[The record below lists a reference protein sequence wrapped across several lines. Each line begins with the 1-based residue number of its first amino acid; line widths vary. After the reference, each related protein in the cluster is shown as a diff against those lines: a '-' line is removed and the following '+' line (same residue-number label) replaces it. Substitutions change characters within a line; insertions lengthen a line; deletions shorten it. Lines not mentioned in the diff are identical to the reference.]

1 MATKPR
7 LWPRAIAAVLAF
19 SFAATSAHAATFGAP
34 VNVNDNGGSEPGIKV
49 APDGTLY
56 IFAATSLVIGQ
67 VPPSVS
73 AVYRSDNGGTNW
85 VTTPIGLRQA
95 AIGGGDIDLA
105 VAPDNG
111 TISTTD
117 LWLGSASVA
126 TSSDKGNSWLAS
138 PVNGL
143 FVEDRQWVAAVGGG
157 RVYHVVHQIPAG
169 DIVST
174 SINSGLVYPVHSLGA
189 SPLDQT
195 GCICAPGNITAENG
209 GLLGDR
215 IAFVFPTTTS
225 GVGLSRSTN
234 GGLTWTVTYPG
245 ISVNAGALTG
255 FPSIAGDGAGHLA
268 IVWQPAGNG
277 GFYLV
282 TSNDFGNTWSAPQL
296 VEGTGTSVYPWVA
309 YRNGKIAIS
318 YYHTTVAAGVSD
330 DVGSGA
336 TWQISYKDSSDGFA
350 SRVDIEDV
358 KSGPICTQGTNCSAD
373 REVGDFQEVA
383 IDGAGKSVIAYNRV
397 LPGNT
402 QVRFAKQQ

>member
-1 MATKPR
+1 MPR
-7 LWPRAIAAVLAF
+7 LAARATTVVLAWIF
-19 SFAATSAHAATFGAP
+19 IASSALAASFGAP

-73 AVYRSDNGGTNW
+73 AVYRSDNGGATW
-85 VTTPIGLRQA
+85 VTTPLGLRQA

-126 TSSDKGNSWLAS
+126 SSSDKGNSWLAS
-138 PVNGL
+138 PFNGL

-169 DIVST
+169 DVVST
-174 SINSGLVYPVHSLGA
+174 SVNSGLLYPLHSLA
-189 SPLDQT
+189 ATPLDQT
-195 GCICAPGNITAENG
+195 GCICAPGNIVAENG

-215 IAFVFPTTTS
+215 IAFVYPTTTS
-225 GVGLSRSTN
+225 GVGLARSSN
-234 GGLTWTVTYPG
+234 GGLTWTNTYPG
-245 ISVNAGALTG
+245 ISVNAGAMTG
-255 FPSIAGDGAGHLA
+255 FPSIADDGAGHLA

-277 GFYLV
+277 GLYLV
-282 TSNDFGNTWSAPQL
+282 RSNDFGATWTAPQL
-296 VEGTGTSVYPWVA
+296 IESGGTSVYPWIA
-309 YRNGKIAIS
+309 YRNGKIAVS
-318 YYHTTVAAGVSD
+318 YYHTSVAAGVAD
-330 DVGSGA
+330 NVGAGA
-336 TWQISYKDSSDGFA
+336 SWTISYKDSGDNFA
-350 SRVDIEDV
+350 SRADIEMV

-383 IDGAGKSVIAYNRV
+383 IDGAGKSVITYNRV

-402 QVRFAKQQ
+402 QVRFAKEL

>member
-7 LWPRAIAAVLAF
+7 LTSRAIAALLAL
-19 SFAATSAHAATFGAP
+19 SFAATAAHAATFGAP
-34 VNVNDNGGSEPGIKV
+34 VNVRDNGGSEPGIKV

-73 AVYRSDNGGTNW
+73 AIYRSDDGGNTW
-85 VTTPIGLRQA
+85 VTTPLGLRQA

-126 TSSDKGNSWLAS
+126 TSSDKGNTWLAS
-138 PVNGL
+138 PFNGL

-169 DIVST
+169 DIVSI
-174 SINSGLVYPVHSLGA
+174 SVNSGLLYPIHTLGA

-195 GCICAPGNITAENG
+195 GCICAPGNIVAENG

-225 GVGLSRSTN
+225 GVGLARSTN

-245 ISVNAGALTG
+245 ISVNAGAMTG
-255 FPSIAGDGAGHLA
+255 FPSIADDGAGHLA

-282 TSNDFGNTWSAPQL
+282 KSSDFGNTWSAPQL
-296 VEGTGTSVYPWVA
+296 VESTGTSLYPWVA
-309 YRNGKIAIS
+309 YRNGKIAVS
-318 YYHTTVAAGVSD
+318 YYHTTTAASIAD
-330 DVGSGA
+330 DVGPNA
-336 TWQISYKDSSDGFA
+336 TWTISYKDSSDNFA
-350 SRVDIEDV
+350 TRTDIDTV
-358 KSGPICTQGTNCSAD
+358 KSGPICTQGINCSAD

-383 IDGAGKSVIAYNRV
+383 IDGAGKSVVTYNAV

>member
-7 LWPRAIAAVLAF
+7 YVPRAIAAVLAF
-19 SFAATSAHAATFGAP
+19 SFAASSAHAATFGAP
-34 VNVNDNGGSEPGIKV
+34 VNVRDNGGSEPGIKV

-67 VPPSVS
+67 IPPSVS
-73 AVYRSDNGGTNW
+73 AVYRSDDGGANW

-95 AIGGGDIDLA
+95 AIGGGDVDLA

-126 TSSDKGNSWLAS
+126 SSSDKGNTWLAS
-138 PVNGL
+138 PFNGL

-169 DIVST
+169 DVVST
-174 SINSGLVYPVHSLGA
+174 SVNSGLLYPIHSLA
-189 SPLDQT
+189 ATPLDQT
-195 GCICAPGNITAENG
+195 GCICAPGNIVAENG

-245 ISVNAGALTG
+245 ISVNAGGLTG
-255 FPSIAGDGAGHLA
+255 FPSIGDDGAGHLA

-309 YRNGKIAIS
+309 VRGGKIAVS
-318 YYHTTVAAGVSD
+318 YYHTTNAANVAD
-330 DVGSGA
+330 DVGASA
-336 TWQISYKDSSDGFA
+336 TWTISYKDSSDGFA
-350 SRVDIEDV
+350 SRADIETV

-373 REVGDFQEVA
+373 REFGDFQEVA
-383 IDGAGKSVIAYNRV
+383 IDGAGKSVVTYNRDV
-397 LPGNT
+397 PGNT